1 MPKVYYFHGVLSLG
15 RYIQQ
20 QEHYGNTRT
29 PISSNGTR
37 TVQGWQLNQA
47 WGCTREHGG
56 ENRAGLLGD
65 RGIPVRTSSHTWL
78 QQVQWSDPGFGF
90 WKTHMP
96 TRGTLDKVE
105 NIVSSR
111 ASTHWSL
118 IALLTASQPLLWP
131 PTPPYS
137 MIQNILEADIKN
149 RLQVPSE
156 CSSVKFHYTLDTHA
170 FRPASPRNRP

>member
-65 RGIPVRTSSHTWL
+65 RGIPVRTSSHIWL

-111 ASTHWSL
+111 ASTYWSL

-131 PTPPYS
+131 QPHHTP
-137 MIQNILEADIKN
+137 
-149 RLQVPSE
+149 
-156 CSSVKFHYTLDTHA
+156 
-170 FRPASPRNRP
+170 